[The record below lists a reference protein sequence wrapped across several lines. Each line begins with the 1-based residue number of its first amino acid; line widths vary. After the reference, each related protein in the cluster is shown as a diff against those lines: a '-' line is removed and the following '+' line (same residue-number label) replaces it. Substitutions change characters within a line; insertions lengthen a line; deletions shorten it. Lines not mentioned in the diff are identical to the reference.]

1 MYLIIIFDRIHL
13 LLAFNRNNYI
23 TFSSTNARLVM
34 SFSSI
39 RPRSQSKVLYKGYD
53 CDRESIFSSILCDIV
68 YNFFV
73 LLIFTCDAQFITHCS
88 DEGFVYYSKRHYNQ
102 CCRSHSSL
110 HENRIFLSC
119 SHVSGIIQLYFSHLA
134 VHY

>member
-1 MYLIIIFDRIHL
+1 VYLIIIFDRIHL
-13 LLAFNRNNYI
+13 LWAFNRNNYI
-23 TFSSTNARLVM
+23 TFSSTNAKLVM
-34 SFSSI
+34 SFRFNKISFLELSFIKRLSSHVNQFSLLFFVI
-39 RPRSQSKVLYKGYD
+39 YKRD
-53 CDRESIFSSILCDIV
+53 FV

-73 LLIFTCDAQFITHCS
+73 LVIFTCDAQFITHCS

-119 SHVSGIIQLYFSHLA
+119 SHVSGII
-134 VHY
+134 